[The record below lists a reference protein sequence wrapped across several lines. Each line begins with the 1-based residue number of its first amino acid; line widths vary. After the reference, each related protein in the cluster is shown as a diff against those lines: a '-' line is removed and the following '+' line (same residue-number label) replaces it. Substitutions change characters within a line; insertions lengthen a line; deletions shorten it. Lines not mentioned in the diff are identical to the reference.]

1 MQHTREQIDP
11 CTIALDFQIE
21 SAVVNKAFDRAY
33 REFAQFTHVP
43 GFRPGKAPRSMLQK
57 YVNEERLR
65 ERVMELLALP
75 AYQGALREENITP
88 YGDPDVEFAD
98 LKEGESWQFKAIV
111 TTPPK
116 ITLGDYSDIT
126 VERPVYPVEEADV
139 DRQVEETR
147 REFARMVKVE
157 DRPVQQGDWL
167 IADTLIAVEGE
178 EAPEEPRRSL
188 IRIGENIPGFDEAVM
203 GMQIDEERVFT
214 LTYPDDYQVPE
225 RAGKQATFTVKVLSI
240 NERVLPEVTDEWVRS
255 VTPFSSVEEWREDI
269 RRFLRSR
276 MDELATQVVESRV
289 LEQLIQRA
297 AIEFPGVMVQQ
308 EAQELL
314 EELLE
319 DLEKRRMDY
328 AQYLSLSGMTEDQHR
343 AQLLQRAEM
352 NVKSRLVVLELAK
365 RENVQVTPAE
375 IDAEFERIF
384 SGTDPNDESRKR
396 IEKSDRRRRQVA
408 DTLIQRKLR
417 QCLLDIATI
426 TDVPVSAQTA
436 EPTGQPVE

>member
-21 SAVVNKAFDRAY
+21 SDVVSKAFHRAY

-75 AYQGALREENITP
+75 AYQEALRAEKITP
-88 YGDPDVEFAD
+88 YGDPDVEFSD
-98 LKEGESWQFKAIV
+98 LKEGENWQFKAIV

-116 ITLGDYSDIT
+116 VTLGDYSDIT
-126 VERPVYPVEEADV
+126 VERPVYPVTEEDI

-157 DRPVQQGDWL
+157 DRPVQSGDWL

-178 EAPEEPRRSL
+178 TAPEEPRRSL

-225 RAGKQATFTVKVLSI
+225 RAGRRATFTVKVLSI
-240 NERVLPEVTDEWVRS
+240 NERVLPEVTDEWVQS
-255 VTPFSSVEEWREDI
+255 VTSFASVQEWREDI
-269 RRFLRSR
+269 RRFLRAR

-289 LEQLIQRA
+289 LEQLIQRSSIA
-297 AIEFPGVMVQQ
+297 FPGVMVQN
-308 EAQELL
+308 EAQDLL
-314 EELLE
+314 EELQE
-319 DLEKRRMDY
+319 DLEKQRMSY
-328 AQYLSLSGMTEDQHR
+328 EQYLSLSGMTEEQHR

-365 RENVQVTPAE
+365 RENVQVLPAE

-384 SGTDPNDESRKR
+384 AGTDPNDESRKR

-408 DTLIQRKLR
+408 DSLIQRKLR

-426 TDVPVSAQTA
+426 TDVPVPAQTA